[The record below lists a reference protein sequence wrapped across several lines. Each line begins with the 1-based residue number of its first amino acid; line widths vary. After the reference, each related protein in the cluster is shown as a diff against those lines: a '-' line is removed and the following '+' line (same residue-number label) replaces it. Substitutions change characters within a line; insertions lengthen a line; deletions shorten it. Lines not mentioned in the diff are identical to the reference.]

1 MSNRVRPAVGW
12 EVVVMA
18 IEMEEAEN
26 FAPNELLGASIQRR
40 EDPHLITGDAEY
52 TDDIQ
57 YRGEVHLAIV
67 RSQYGH
73 AGIESIDTSAAEA
86 MDSVLAVYTQE
97 DIEAAGIPGTLRVDS
112 PDNGVA
118 PEEPLLAR
126 DAVVYQGQ
134 PIAGVVATDRY
145 SANEAAEAV
154 DVSYERKDAVIDPVA
169 AIEEDET
176 VIHSDAPDN
185 VAFEWETGD
194 EAAANEALGTAS
206 RVVDVDLEINRVLP
220 TAMEPRAAVARYRSS
235 TGELSMEVSTQ
246 VPDRVQNDLSTTL
259 GIRKQKIRVRPP
271 DVGGGFGA
279 KLQPYTGYLLVGWC
293 AKELGRPVKWVARRT
308 EDCQSMI
315 HSRHHIVHA
324 QVGVE
329 LDGEI
334 LGMHVET
341 TVPVGGF
348 LVPGGSGVPT
358 NLGVMAN
365 GQYDIPG
372 AYVQTRGA
380 FTNTAPL
387 AAYRG
392 AGRPEATYFI
402 ERLIRTVADELGLDP
417 TEVRKR
423 NFIPPEVFPFET
435 GLGRTY
441 DNGEYAETL
450 EKALE
455 MVEYDAFR
463 EQQAELREDGRYVGI
478 GFSCYV
484 EACGASPGWS
494 ETGVVQVT
502 PDGSVVVKSGTTEI
516 GTGHQTAYTQLAA
529 NELGVSFD
537 DVEVI
542 EGDTA
547 HVLNGGG
554 TAGSR
559 AMPVGG
565 SAVLESATKV
575 KDKAR
580 EIAAH
585 QLEAS
590 TEDIEVGD
598 AGYQIRG
605 VPERAVTLAEIAE
618 AAYDGDVPEGMEP
631 GLEATSHYDPPN
643 YTFPYGTHVAMVEV
657 EPETGE
663 ITIDRYLAI
672 DDVGNQ
678 INPKIVEGQ
687 VLGGVVQG
695 LGQAMYENVE
705 YDENGNLISGSL
717 QDYAIPKAEH
727 VPELEWDST
736 VTPCP
741 HNLLGVKGV
750 GEAGAIAAP
759 PAIVNAV
766 VDALGPLGITNLDMP
781 LTPERVWNAIENA

>member
-1 MSNRVRPAVGW
+1 
-12 EVVVMA
+12 
-18 IEMEEAEN
+18 
-26 FAPNELLGASIQRR
+26 
-40 EDPHLITGDAEY
+40 
-52 TDDIQ
+52 
-57 YRGEVHLAIV
+57 
-67 RSQYGH
+67 
-73 AGIESIDTSAAEA
+73 
-86 MDSVLAVYTQE
+86 
-97 DIEAAGIPGTLRVDS
+97 
-112 PDNGVA
+112 
-118 PEEPLLAR
+118 
-126 DAVVYQGQ
+126 
-134 PIAGVVATDRY
+134 
-145 SANEAAEAV
+145 
-154 DVSYERKDAVIDPVA
+154 
-169 AIEEDET
+169 
-176 VIHSDAPDN
+176 
-185 VAFEWETGD
+185 
-194 EAAANEALGTAS
+194 
-206 RVVDVDLEINRVLP
+206 
-220 TAMEPRAAVARYRSS
+220 
-235 TGELSMEVSTQ
+235 
-246 VPDRVQNDLSTTL
+246 
-259 GIRKQKIRVRPP
+259 
-271 DVGGGFGA
+271 
-279 KLQPYTGYLLVGWC
+279 
-293 AKELGRPVKWVARRT
+293 
-308 EDCQSMI
+308 
-315 HSRHHIVHA
+315 
-324 QVGVE
+324 
-329 LDGEI
+329 
-334 LGMHVET
+334 MHVDT

-372 AYVQTRGA
+372 AYVHTRGA

-392 AGRPEATYFI
+392 AGRPEATFFI
-402 ERLIRTVADELGLDP
+402 ERVIRSVADALEIDP
-417 TEVRKR
+417 VEVRRR
-423 NFIPPEVFPFET
+423 NFIPPDSFPFET

-441 DNGEYAETL
+441 DNGSYAETL

-455 MVEYDAFR
+455 MVSYDEFR
-463 EQQAELREDGRYVGI
+463 ERQESFREDGRYVGI
-478 GFSCYV
+478 GLSCYV

-494 ETGVVQVT
+494 ETGVVQIT
-502 PDGSVVVKSGTTEI
+502 PEGSVVVKSGTTEI

-547 HVLNGGG
+547 HVMNGGG

-559 AMPVGG
+559 EMPVGG
-565 SAVLESATKV
+565 SAVLASATKV

-590 TEDIEVGD
+590 VEDITVGE

-605 VPERAVTLAEIAE
+605 APERSVTLAEIAK
-618 AAYDGDVPEGMEP
+618 AAYDGDIPEGMEP

-687 VLGGVVQG
+687 VLGGIVQG
-695 LGQAMYENVE
+695 IGQALYEDVE
-705 YDENGNLISGSL
+705 YDSNGNLISGSL

-741 HNLLGVKGV
+741 HNILGVKGV

-759 PAIVNAV
+759 PAVVNAV
-766 VDALGPLGITNLDMP
+766 IDALAPFGGGGEVGDDDIAATLGQCRDELLEVVDQHDDGFEADRAGEAGRRADLVVDRGAVPRQMIRVARPPQDQQTQLSMLLDGVEIALLDIPRVLDDPRRLVVLFPRRRAAGRQGGHRGDQNAPSPSFHGHCRPLQRPDSSRLRANSCRTRAAVESASAAPI
-781 LTPERVWNAIENA
+781 